1 MKISP
6 ALMIAIVG
14 AAAVFFFMQQT
25 ARASV
30 VPPLPRLSPGG
41 TWEYPPGTSA
51 GPTESTYRDPAGAV
65 LFKPDYTG
73 PVDWT

>member
-6 ALMIAIVG
+6 ALMVAIIG

-30 VPPLPRLSPGG
+30 VPPLPRLTSGG
-41 TWEYPPGTSA
+41 WEYPPGTSP
-51 GPTESTYRDPAGAV
+51 GPTDTTYRDPTGAV